1 MLATTALRLSPTRR
15 QVLELSCR
23 VSSIVTSQ
31 RTYSSRKSGP
41 FESIT
46 KKFTDSGKQNKGSRL
61 KWLTTVI
68 SIGLGGLLGYKYWTR
83 RLSNSVPSLAA
94 AVPTGDYKM
103 VQGHRA
109 KNNFIADVVEV
120 AAPALVYIEI
130 KDSRRVDFFTGTPV
144 TASNGSGF
152 IIESNGLILTNAH
165 VVINKPNTTVSV
177 KLQDGRIFPGF
188 IEDVDPTSDLATVRI
203 QAANL
208 PVLRLGNSASLR
220 SGEWVIAMGSPLSL
234 SNTITA
240 GVVSSTQR
248 PSQELGLRGR
258 DINYIQTDAAIT
270 FGNSGGP
277 LVNLDGE
284 AIGINSMKVTPGISF
299 AIPIDY
305 AKEFLRKAAER
316 RKGGYTLERPPVR
329 RYMGITMLSLTPE
342 ILMEL
347 KQRSHDVPNHIRH
360 GILVWKVIIGSPAHN
375 GGLSPG
381 DIINEING
389 KTMKTSQDVYEM
401 LSGKESKLKMQV
413 YRGTQKLT
421 ITVSPEDPEVAV
433 E

>member
-1 MLATTALRLSPTRR
+1 MFGIRIIKKIRVGLDVIHLSYRTAPVVNIKRYILAGKTENEQTTFDKNFNT
-15 QVLELSCR
+15 E
-23 VSSIVTSQ
+23 
-31 RTYSSRKSGP
+31 K
-41 FESIT
+41 ES
-46 KKFTDSGKQNKGSRL
+46 KGRF
-61 KWLTTVI
+61 KWLTTMI
-68 SIGLGGLLGYKYWTR
+68 SVGLGSLLSYKYLTR
-83 RLSNSVPSLAA
+83 SFSGSFPSLAA
-94 AVPTGDYKM
+94 AVPTDNKA
-103 VQGHRA
+103 VKGHRD
-109 KNNFIADVVEV
+109 KYNFIADVVEV
-120 AAPALVYIEI
+120 TAPALVYIEI
-130 KDSRRVDFFTGTPV
+130 KDSRRVDFFTGQPI

-152 IIESNGLILTNAH
+152 IIDSNGLILTNAH

-188 IEDVDPTSDLATVRI
+188 IESVDSTSDLATVRI

-208 PVLRLGNSASLR
+208 PVLKLGKSSTLR
-220 SGEWVIAMGSPLSL
+220 AGEWVIAMGSPLSL

-305 AKEFLRKAAER
+305 AKEFLDKAAER
-316 RKGGYTLERPPVR
+316 RKNGFTIERPPIR
-329 RYMGITMLSLTPE
+329 RYMGITMLTLTPE

-347 KQRSHDVPNHIRH
+347 KQRSHDVPNHIRN
-360 GILVWKVIIGSPAHN
+360 GILVWKVIIGSPAHT

-381 DIINEING
+381 DIITEING
-389 KTMKTSQDVYEM
+389 KAMKSSKDVYDV
-401 LSGKESKLKMQV
+401 LSGKEKQLKMLV
-413 YRGTQKLT
+413 YRGSQS
-421 ITVSPEDPEVAV
+421 VSVVVTPEEPEV